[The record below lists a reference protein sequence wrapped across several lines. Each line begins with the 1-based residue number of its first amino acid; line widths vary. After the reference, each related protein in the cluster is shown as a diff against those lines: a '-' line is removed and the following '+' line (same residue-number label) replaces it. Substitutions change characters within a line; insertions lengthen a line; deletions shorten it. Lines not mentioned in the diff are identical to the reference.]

1 MLSRSSFIKFC
12 KRYSL
17 SAVFSV
23 LCHSCRCINRK

>member
-1 MLSRSSFIKFC
+1 MPSTNFIKFQ
-12 KRYSL
+12 KRYSR